1 MNEKTGAGNQRETER
16 NKREKATGH
25 RLQREEVRKRGWE
38 PHRERWRNTHAE
50 VTGYGAEREELKKI
64 RTLSQTER
72 DGENK
77 NGDG

>member
-1 MNEKTGAGNQRETER
+1 VGRQRETER

-25 RLQREEVRKRGWE
+25 RVQREEVQKRGCE
-38 PHRERWRNTHAE
+38 PHRERWRNRHAE
-50 VTGYGAEREELKKI
+50 VTGYRAERKELKKIRQI

-72 DGENK
+72 DGETK